1 MTALEI
7 AKRRLPRLQV
17 VGRLER
23 PRELATGLLLL
34 SPTLA
39 LLVGLYVYPLIIVL
53 SRSLTDPRVGFDNYT
68 ALWQS
73 VAFRN
78 IMTNTFE
85 IALWTTLIC
94 VLLGYPLAYRIATL
108 PPLWSRVLLALTLL
122 PFFTAILARLY
133 AWTIILGDEGVVN
146 TYLLQWGVIHQPLA
160 LLFDRTGVVIGTVHY
175 MLPYMIL
182 ILYSSMLNIDD
193 SLLQAARSL
202 GASRLYAFRRVFLPL
217 TLPGVYAGSLLVFII
232 SLGFFLTPAVLGG
245 GRDVTIATF
254 VQEQIGILAWG
265 AAAAMCVVLLAITTV
280 LFLFFNRL
288 YGTDRLL
295 VGGLRK

>member
-1 MTALEI
+1 MNVATRWPWRLQI
-7 AKRRLPRLQV
+7 AGQLRRLPQLT
-17 VGRLER
+17 VGLIL
-23 PRELATGLLLL
+23 LAPTLVLLL
-34 SPTLA
+34 
-39 LLVGLYVYPLIIVL
+39 GLYIYPLIVVL

-78 IMTNTFE
+78 ILTNTFE
-85 IALWTTLIC
+85 IALWTTAIC
-94 VLLGYPLAYRIATL
+94 LLMGYPLAYRIATL
-108 PPLWSRVLLALTLL
+108 PPLWSRVLLGLVLL

-133 AWTIILGDEGVVN
+133 SWSIILGDEGVVN
-146 TYLLQWGVIHQPLA
+146 TYLQQWGIIHQPLP

-182 ILYSSMLNIDD
+182 VLYSTMLNIDD

-202 GASRLYAFRRVFLPL
+202 GASRLYTFRRVFLPL

-232 SLGFFLTPAVLGG
+232 SLGFFLTPDILGG
-245 GRDVTIATF
+245 GHDVTIATF
-254 VQEQIGILAWG
+254 VKEEIGVLAWG
-265 AAAAMCVVLLAITTV
+265 AAAAMCVVLLAVTSV
-280 LFLFFNRL
+280 LFLFFDRL

-295 VGGLRK
+295 IGGLRK

>member
-1 MTALEI
+1 MNVATRWPWRLQI
-7 AKRRLPRLQV
+7 AGQLRRLPQLT
-17 VGRLER
+17 VGLIL
-23 PRELATGLLLL
+23 LAPTLVLLL
-34 SPTLA
+34 
-39 LLVGLYVYPLIIVL
+39 GLYIYPLIVVL

-78 IMTNTFE
+78 ILTNTFE
-85 IALWTTLIC
+85 IALWTTAIC
-94 VLLGYPLAYRIATL
+94 LLMGYPLAYRIATL
-108 PPLWSRVLLALTLL
+108 PPLWSRVLLGLVLL

-133 AWTIILGDEGVVN
+133 SWSIILGDEGVVN
-146 TYLLQWGVIHQPLA
+146 TYLQQWGIIHQPLP

-182 ILYSSMLNIDD
+182 VLYSTMLNIDD

-202 GASRLYAFRRVFLPL
+202 GASRLYTFRRVFLPL

-232 SLGFFLTPAVLGG
+232 SLGFFLTPAILGG
-245 GRDVTIATF
+245 GHDVTIATF
-254 VQEQIGILAWG
+254 VKEEIGVLAWG
-265 AAAAMCVVLLAITTV
+265 AAAAMCVVLLAVTSV
-280 LFLFFNRL
+280 LFLFFDRL

-295 VGGLRK
+295 IGGLRK

>member
-1 MTALEI
+1 MNVVTRWPWRLQI
-7 AKRRLPRLQV
+7 AGQLRRLPKLTAS
-17 VGRLER
+17 LIL
-23 PRELATGLLLL
+23 LA
-34 SPTLA
+34 PTLV
-39 LLVGLYVYPLIIVL
+39 LLVGLYIYPLIVVL

-78 IMTNTFE
+78 ILTNTFE
-85 IALWTTLIC
+85 IALWTTAIC
-94 VLLGYPLAYRIATL
+94 LLMGYPLAYRIATL
-108 PPLWSRVLLALTLL
+108 PPLWSRVLLGLVLL

-133 AWTIILGDEGVVN
+133 SWSIILGDEGVVN
-146 TYLLQWGVIHQPLA
+146 TYLQQWGIIHQPLP

-182 ILYSSMLNIDD
+182 VLYSTMLNIDD

-202 GASRLYAFRRVFLPL
+202 GASRLYTFRRVFLPL

-232 SLGFFLTPAVLGG
+232 SLGFFLTPAILGG
-245 GRDVTIATF
+245 GHDVTIATF
-254 VQEQIGILAWG
+254 VKEEVGVLAWG
-265 AAAAMCVVLLAITTV
+265 AAAAMCVVLLAVTSV
-280 LFLFFNRL
+280 LFLFFDRL

-295 VGGLRK
+295 IGGLRK